1 MKISAVTQND
11 ENQYM
16 GKFLILYFEKSE
28 ENILR
33 DILSGIQKRT
43 EDYQIRNCVLDNDIL
58 YYGDL
63 VINPI
68 YRTLEKSGKDV
79 HLTAHEF
86 DILYLLAKRPGW
98 VYSRERIYN
107 LIWSEPYN
115 FNERSIIHTISH
127 LRRKIGDDAMNPHYI
142 ITVRGN
148 GYKFNSIF
156 RNLTG
161 K

>member
-1 MKISAVTQND
+1 
-11 ENQYM
+11 M
-16 GKFLILYFEKSE
+16 GKFLILSFEKADE
-28 ENILR
+28 PILWE
-33 DILSGIQKRT
+33 ILSGIQKRT
-43 EDYQIRNCVLDNDIL
+43 GKYQIRNCILDNDIL

-68 YRTLEKSGKDV
+68 CRTLEKNGEDI
-79 HLTAHEF
+79 HLTAYEF
-86 DILYLLAKRPGW
+86 DTLYLLAKRPGW

-107 LIWSEPYN
+107 LVWSEPYN

-127 LRRKIGDDAMNPHYI
+127 LRRKIGDDAMRPHYI

-156 RNLTG
+156 KNLTG

>member
-1 MKISAVTQND
+1 
-11 ENQYM
+11 M
-16 GKFLILYFEKSE
+16 GKILILSFGNSE
-28 ENILR
+28 EDILR
-33 DILSGIQKRT
+33 EILSGIRNKAMKC
-43 EDYQIRNCVLDNDIL
+43 QIRNCILDNDIL
-58 YYGDL
+58 YYDDL
-63 VINPI
+63 IINPI
-68 YRTLEKSGKDV
+68 CRTLEKNGEDI

-107 LIWSEPYN
+107 LIWSEPYK

-148 GYKFNSIF
+148 GYKFNSTF
-156 RNLTG
+156 KNLTG

>member
-1 MKISAVTQND
+1 
-11 ENQYM
+11 M
-16 GKFLILYFEKSE
+16 GKFLILSFEKADE
-28 ENILR
+28 PILWE
-33 DILSGIQKRT
+33 ILSGIQKRT
-43 EDYQIRNCVLDNDIL
+43 GKYQIRNCILDNDIL

-68 YRTLEKSGKDV
+68 CRILEKNGEDI
-79 HLTAHEF
+79 HLTAYEF
-86 DILYLLAKRPGW
+86 DTLYLLAKRPGW
-98 VYSRERIYN
+98 VYSRERIYS

-127 LRRKIGDDAMNPHYI
+127 LRRKIGDDAMHPHYI

-148 GYKFNSIF
+148 GYKFNSVF
-156 RNLTG
+156 KNLTG

>member
-1 MKISAVTQND
+1 MEKVRGGVYGKI
-11 ENQYM
+11 
-16 GKFLILYFEKSE
+16 LILSFGSSE
-28 ENILR
+28 EYIMR
-33 DILSGIQKRT
+33 EILSGIQNST
-43 EDYQIRNCVLDNDIL
+43 GEYQIRNCIFNNDIL
-58 YYGDL
+58 QRGDL
-63 VINPI
+63 IINPI
-68 YRTLEKSGKDV
+68 CRTLEKNGEDI

-115 FNERSIIHTISH
+115 FSELSIIHTISH
-127 LRRKIGDDAMNPHYI
+127 LRRKIGDDAMHPQYI

-148 GYKFNSIF
+148 GYKFNPIF
-156 RNLTG
+156 KNLTG